1 MNEKVGVVLM
11 NLGGPDSLEA
21 VEPFLFN
28 LFNDPDIIDFPL
40 SFLFRK
46 RLARL
51 ISSRRAGRVC
61 EQYTEIG
68 GKSPI
73 LDITRRQAKLLEDRL
88 IAAGLDARVLLAM
101 RYWKPFTETA
111 VAELERDPVSKIV
124 LLPLYPHYSRST
136 TRSSFREWDRQTA
149 GKRAIE
155 SAVIYRIESYYD
167 FKPYLDAIIER
178 INGGIERFPEDIRP
192 DVNVLFSAH
201 GTPMK
206 LVREGDPYSHHI
218 RKTVEAVVKRSGLRQ
233 KHHLCFQSKVGPQK
247 WLTPSTPETIAELAA
262 AGVKNMLVVPVAF
275 VSDHLETLFEVGIEF
290 RRQACAQGVE
300 RFEVTEGLNDS
311 NKFVDA
317 LSELVLGALRGRNR
331 METAKSGAAGR

>member
-1 MNEKVGVVLM
+1 M

-51 ISSRRAGRVC
+51 ISSRRSGRVR
-61 EQYTEIG
+61 EQYAEIG

-73 LDITRRQAKLLEDRL
+73 LDITQRQAELLENKL
-88 IAAGLDARVLLAM
+88 TAAGLDARVLLAM
-101 RYWKPFTETA
+101 RYWRPFTSQA
-111 VAELERDPVSKIV
+111 VEELGRDPVSKII
-124 LLPLYPHYSRST
+124 LLPLYPHYSKST
-136 TRSSFREWDRQTA
+136 TASSFREWERQAA
-149 GKRAIE
+149 GRSAIE
-155 SAVIYRIESYYD
+155 AAAIYRIEYYYD
-167 FKPYLDAIIER
+167 FEPYLDAIIER
-178 INGGIERFPEDIRP
+178 LEEGLARFPEEIRS

-218 RKTVEAVVKRSGLRQ
+218 RKTVEAVVMRSGLAQR
-233 KHHLCFQSKVGPQK
+233 HHLCFQSKVGPQK
-247 WLTPSTPETIAELAA
+247 WLTPSTPETIGELAA
-262 AGVKNMLVVPVAF
+262 AGVKNMLVVPIAF

-290 RRQACAQGVE
+290 RRQAYAKGVE

-311 NKFVDA
+311 DKFADA
-317 LSELVLGALRGRNR
+317 LSELVLGALKGNHRP
-331 METAKSGAAGR
+331 ETAKSGHVGH